1 MRKHSCVKMMPP
13 GEVKVVTT
21 VKAERGAEESGLKR
35 SLELLKG
42 VKMLQ
47 TALKR
52 SDLHWE

>member
-1 MRKHSCVKMMPP
+1 MMPP